1 MSLILSM
8 NMTTTIE
15 VKRSCGTPSQVVIG
29 DCLGRLGEFLPD
41 RRVIVVTDSNVH
53 RCYRK
58 TIEQFDHIL
67 IGLGET
73 NKNLLTLE
81 KIYRELIGM
90 DADRECFIL
99 GFGGG
104 IVTDIAGFAASTYMR
119 GVRFGFVASSLLA
132 QVDASVGGKNG
143 VNVDG
148 FKNMAGTF
156 NQPDFVL
163 CDTGVL
169 ATLPDREFRAG
180 MAEIVKTGII
190 ADPELFETIEGHTLD
205 ELRSD
210 RDLLQRVIAAAV
222 RVKARIVEA
231 DEHESGER
239 KKLNLGHTF
248 AHAIEKCSREHI
260 HGEAVAI
267 GTVFIADMA
276 VRMGLLRSDEAER
289 IRLVFERL
297 ELPVTSP
304 VDTRRLLKALRSD
317 KKRSNDTVSIILPER
332 IGRCIIRPMT
342 FAELEALAH

>member
-1 MSLILSM
+1 M
-8 NMTTTIE
+8 NMITIE
-15 VKRSCGTPSQVVIG
+15 VKRSFDTPSKVVIG
-29 DCLGRLGEFLPD
+29 DCLERLDEFLPD
-41 RRVIVVTDSNVH
+41 RRIIVVTDTNVH
-53 RCYRK
+53 RCYRSV
-58 TIEQFDHIL
+58 IERYDHIL

-73 NKNLLTLE
+73 NKNLITLGN
-81 KIYRELIGM
+81 IYRELINMG
-90 DADRECFIL
+90 ADRECFIL

-104 IVTDIAGFAASTYMR
+104 IVTDVAGFAASTYMR

-143 VNVDG
+143 VNVNG

-190 ADPELFETIEGHTLD
+190 ADPELFETVEGHTLD

-210 RDLLQRVIAAAV
+210 RDLLQSVIAAAV
-222 RVKARIVEA
+222 RVKARIVDA
-231 DEHESGER
+231 DEREAGER

-260 HGEAVAI
+260 HGEAVSI
-267 GTVFIADMA
+267 GTVFVADMS
-276 VRMGLLRSDEAER
+276 VRMGLLRDDEAER

-297 ELPVTSP
+297 GLPVASP

-317 KKRSNDTVSIILPER
+317 KKRSNDTVNMILPER
-332 IGRCIIRPMT
+332 IGSCLIRPMT
-342 FAELEALAH
+342 FAELEEAALH